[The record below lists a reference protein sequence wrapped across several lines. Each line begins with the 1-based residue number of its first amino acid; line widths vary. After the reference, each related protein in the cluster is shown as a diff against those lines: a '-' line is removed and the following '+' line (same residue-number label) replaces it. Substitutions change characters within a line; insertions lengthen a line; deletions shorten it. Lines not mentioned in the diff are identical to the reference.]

1 MSKRWD
7 NSKVRSLFSAPTCCP
22 IVRLYS
28 RGGQTDMVRSSYNKF
43 MKGNVMVGSREMMKH
58 RVNYRIFKLL
68 QKLNTYFDAFVKGA
82 Y

>member
-1 MSKRWD
+1 
-7 NSKVRSLFSAPTCCP
+7 
-22 IVRLYS
+22 
-28 RGGQTDMVRSSYNKF
+28 